1 MLFFILPARL
11 VNQLAIF
18 LSYTS
23 GIPPGLPSTLVPP
36 IKTYVSVSDI
46 SLLSQA
52 LIILARLLELS
63 PMNTFPQIERD
74 LLADIYDIA
83 HSPLVSG
90 VALDS
95 ILAFFAALVQADRQ
109 IATHV
114 VPSLVRSMDKADA
127 AQASAANVAR
137 CIAQVVKSQ
146 PDIAAGTIAEFSKHL
161 KVCDFKSFKK
171 HKTL

>member
-1 MLFFILPARL
+1 MLFSLPARL

-23 GIPPGLPSTLVPP
+23 GIPPDLPSTLVPP

-46 SLLSQA
+46 TLFSQV
-52 LIILARLLELS
+52 LIILAHLLELS
-63 PMNTFPQIERD
+63 PMNTFLEIERD

-83 HSPLVSG
+83 QSLLVSK

-109 IATHV
+109 FATHI
-114 VPSLVRSMDKADA
+114 VPTFDEHG
-127 AQASAANVAR
+127 R
-137 CIAQVVKSQ
+137 CGEGKCRKRRQVYCTGHQ
-146 PDIAAGTIAEFSKHL
+146 EPA
-161 KVCDFKSFKK
+161 
-171 HKTL
+171 